1 MSFHFYLYRAPAGSG
16 PMTRW
21 ERMLAEPLGTVG
33 EVKEQLAAL
42 FPQVNWTRHQS
53 PLDATSD
60 ERETWF
66 GMGPHG
72 AALPYIDILLNED
85 ASGQVHFVV
94 LNKAPPSVMRQ
105 IVSALSLSDVSAPES
120 GDLVD
125 LDGYTDEDRYF
136 AKKPW
141 P

>member
-21 ERMLAEPLGTVG
+21 AHMLAEPLGTID
-33 EVKEQLAAL
+33 EVMSQLATL
-42 FPQVNWTRHQS
+42 FPQVHWTRHV
-53 PLDATSD
+53 ATPGSTD
-60 ERETWF
+60 GERETWF
-66 GMGPHG
+66 GSGPDG
-72 AALPYIDILLNED
+72 SGLPYIDILLNED
-85 ASGQVHFVV
+85 KPGQVRFIV